1 MRDLCTQSALPL
13 LPPPL
18 RLLLAPWGY
27 PPARARLTDLRRAAH
42 QGDVSAQFTLGW
54 MYEHG
59 DDVPQDHRE
68 AATWYTRAADQ
79 DNAPALN
86 VVGVLY
92 ATGQGVPKDPR
103 EAVIWYHRAADRGY
117 APAQYNLGRATYN
130 GDGTPLDRELA
141 ATWCRRAADQGDANA
156 QFTLGWMYDDGDGV
170 PQDYRD
176 AATWYT
182 RAAGQG
188 HANAQFSLALLLDA
202 GRGAARDRG
211 AADHWYRLAAAHGHQ
226 QAQRMID
233 ALTVRPLPGPFDPYE
248 PSTDDAVLIQR
259 ASERAVAA
267 ANVLDRHEQNRSAA
281 YSRLYQTI
289 TNLDRTAERTNHR
302 LQAIIKALKHRDK
315 ETIAIEARLR
325 QTMIDRIGDPQGVP
339 ADDEPATGTLTLTND
354 QESRPDA
361 E

>member
-1 MRDLCTQSALPL
+1 MIDLCTQSALPL

-68 AATWYTRAADQ
+68 AATWYKRAADQ
-79 DNAPALN
+79 DNATALN

-103 EAVIWYHRAADRGY
+103 EAVIWYHRAAD
-117 APAQYNLGRATYN
+117 
-130 GDGTPLDRELA
+130 
-141 ATWCRRAADQGDANA
+141 
-156 QFTLGWMYDDGDGV
+156 
-170 PQDYRD
+170 
-176 AATWYT
+176 
-182 RAAGQG
+182 
-188 HANAQFSLALLLDA
+188 
-202 GRGAARDRG
+202 
-211 AADHWYRLAAAHGHQ
+211 HWYRLAAAQGHQ

-248 PSTDDAVLIQR
+248 PSTDDAGLIQR
-259 ASERAVAA
+259 ASERAAAYCAAHQAARHADTTLDRAAQILGRIVAA

-281 YSRLYQTI
+281 CTKPSQTSTAPPSGRI
-289 TNLDRTAERTNHR
+289 T
-302 LQAIIKALKHRDK
+302 ALS
-315 ETIAIEARLR
+315 TPIA
-325 QTMIDRIGDPQGVP
+325 TSPSPMPSNG
-339 ADDEPATGTLTLTND
+339 
-354 QESRPDA
+354 
-361 E
+361 

>member
-1 MRDLCTQSALPL
+1 MIDLCTQSALPL

-27 PPARARLTDLRRAAH
+27 PPARARLTDLRRA
-42 QGDVSAQFTLGW
+42 
-54 MYEHG
+54 
-59 DDVPQDHRE
+59 
-68 AATWYTRAADQ
+68 
-79 DNAPALN
+79 
-86 VVGVLY
+86 
-92 ATGQGVPKDPR
+92 
-103 EAVIWYHRAADRGY
+103 
-117 APAQYNLGRATYN
+117 TYN
-130 GDGTPLDRELA
+130 GDGTPLDREA
-141 ATWCRRAADQGDANA
+141 V
-156 QFTLGWMYDDGDGV
+156 M
-170 PQDYRD
+170 
-176 AATWYT
+176 WYT

-188 HANAQFSLALLLDA
+188 HAKAQVSLALMLDA
-202 GRGAARDRG
+202 GRGTTRDRA
-211 AADHWYRLAAAHGHQ
+211 AADHWYRLAAAQGHQ

-248 PSTDDAVLIQR
+248 PSTDDAGLIQR
-259 ASERAVAA
+259 ASERAAAYCAAHQAARHADTTLDRAAQILGRIVAA

-302 LQAIIKALKHRDK
+302 LQAIIKALKQRDK

-339 ADDEPATGTLTLTND
+339 ADDEPANGTLTLTND

>member
-79 DNAPALN
+79 DNAMALN

-92 ATGQGVPKDPR
+92 ATGKGVPKDPR
-103 EAVIWYHRAADRGY
+103 EAVIWYHRAADIGY

-141 ATWCRRAADQGDANA
+141 ATW
-156 QFTLGWMYDDGDGV
+156 
-170 PQDYRD
+170 
-176 AATWYT
+176 YT
-182 RAAGQG
+182 RAA
-188 HANAQFSLALLLDA
+188 AQ
-202 GRGAARDRG
+202 
-211 AADHWYRLAAAHGHQ
+211 GHQ

-233 ALTVRPLPGPFDPYE
+233 TLTVRPLPGSLDPYE
-248 PSTDDAVLIQR
+248 PSTDDVVLIQR
-259 ASERAVAA
+259 ASERAAAAYSAAHQAARHADTTLDRAAQILGLIVAA
-267 ANVLDRHEQNRSAA
+267 ANVLDRHEQNRSAV

-339 ADDEPATGTLTLTND
+339 ADDDPANETRTVGDMKGALKW
-354 QESRPDA
+354 
-361 E
+361 